1 MPTRLKRWKTGDNAL
16 TFDIIEDKD
25 ADSLELTVDDDTGN
39 QTPIVLALDAAGAEE
54 VIQILLK
61 AKKFFEGEEE
71 EVEEEEE
78 EEEGEEEAD
87 EEEEEEEEAEE
98 EETPEE
104 ED

>member
-25 ADSLELTVDDDTGN
+25 ADSLELTVNDDSGN
-39 QTPIVLALDAAGAEE
+39 QAPIVLALDTDTAEE

-61 AKKFFEGEEE
+61 AKKFFECEEE

-78 EEEGEEEAD
+78 EGEEEEAD
-87 EEEEEEEEAEE
+87 EEEEEAEE
-98 EETPEE
+98 ETSETEE
-104 ED
+104 EE

>member
-16 TFDIIEDKD
+16 TFDIVEDKE

-39 QTPIVLALDAAGAEE
+39 QTPIVLALDAATTDE
-54 VIQILLK
+54 VIEILLK
-61 AKKFFEGEEE
+61 AKRFFVGEE

-78 EEEGEEEAD
+78 EEEEDA
-87 EEEEEEEEAEE
+87 EEEEEEEETEE
-98 EETPEE
+98 EEASEA

>member
-25 ADSLELTVDDDTGN
+25 ADSLELTVDDDAGN
-39 QTPIVLALDAAGAEE
+39 NTPIVLALDADTAEE
-54 VIQILLK
+54 VIQIILK

-78 EEEGEEEAD
+78 EEEEDEEA

-98 EETPEE
+98 DVAEGEE
-104 ED
+104 